1 MKKQIKQQ
9 LEANIAFCIDRC
21 EMDDNEVGDMLRC
34 IERLGI
40 ASVEHFCEEFVFICE
55 DEDGEEDMETMDRVH
70 DDEYL
75 NIAEFN
81 AMYWEGN

>member
-1 MKKQIKQQ
+1 MSNKAQ
-9 LEANIAFCIDRC
+9 LEKNIAFCIDRC
-21 EMDDNEVGDMLRC
+21 EMDNEEVGDMLRC
-34 IERLGI
+34 IERKGL
-40 ASVEHFCEEFVFICE
+40 ASVEHFCEEFVFMCE
-55 DEDGEEDMETMDRVH
+55 DEEDFMKYH

>member
-1 MKKQIKQQ
+1 
-9 LEANIAFCIDRC
+9 
-21 EMDDNEVGDMLRC
+21 MLRC

-40 ASVEHFCEEFVFICE
+40 SSVEHFCEEFIFI
-55 DEDGEEDMETMDRVH
+55 DEDGGFSDNLH

>member
-1 MKKQIKQQ
+1 MKKQLQ
-9 LEANIAFCIDRC
+9 LEKNIGFCIDLC
-21 EMDDNEVGDMLRC
+21 DMDDDQIGEMLRC

-40 ASVEHFCEEFVFICE
+40 SSVEHFCEEFVFVEI
-55 DEDGEEDMETMDRVH
+55 DDDGEDYVSDNWH
-70 DDEYL
+70 NDEYL